1 MLTPIIA
8 AGGIVVNP
16 NKEILWIFRRGFWDL
31 PKGKLDPNETIEACA
46 LREVMEETGVSN
58 LVLGDLIMTTTHLY
72 HDMYLNTE
80 VEKTTYWYLMT
91 TDQLQD
97 GIPQTEEDIEAIAW
111 VKKADL
117 APYLSKTYDTIK
129 KVMEDLRELW
139 EYDQFVVSEVEKNTI
154 VLSDISGSAS
164 RSISLPRPISEEL
177 KVLFQ
182 NFACGREVH
191 PSSKRTSERMTR
203 KT

>member
-72 HDMYLNTE
+72 HDKYVNTE
-80 VEKTTYWYLMT
+80 VEKITYWYKMT

-111 VKKADL
+111 VKKEDI
-117 APYLSKTYDTIK
+117 APYLAKTYDTIK
-129 KVMEDLRELW
+129 QVMEAFL
-139 EYDQFVVSEVEKNTI
+139 
-154 VLSDISGSAS
+154 
-164 RSISLPRPISEEL
+164 
-177 KVLFQ
+177 
-182 NFACGREVH
+182 
-191 PSSKRTSERMTR
+191 TSMNE
-203 KT
+203 

>member
-1 MLTPIIA
+1 LARIYRQKGNIFARVTKYYTHFMLTPIIA

-80 VEKTTYWYLMT
+80 VEKTTYWYKMT

-111 VKKADL
+111 VKKEDI
-117 APYLSKTYDTIK
+117 APYLAKTYDTIK
-129 KVMEDLRELW
+129 QVM
-139 EYDQFVVSEVEKNTI
+139 
-154 VLSDISGSAS
+154 AS
-164 RSISLPRPISEEL
+164 FL
-177 KVLFQ
+177 
-182 NFACGREVH
+182 
-191 PSSKRTSERMTR
+191 TSMNE
-203 KT
+203 

>member
-58 LVLGDLIMTTTHLY
+58 LVLGDLIMTTTHIY
-72 HDMYLNTE
+72 HDKYVNTE
-80 VEKTTYWYLMT
+80 VEKTTYWYIMT

-111 VKKADL
+111 VKKEDI
-117 APYLSKTYDTIK
+117 APYLAKTYETIK
-129 KVMEDLRELW
+129 QVMETFL
-139 EYDQFVVSEVEKNTI
+139 
-154 VLSDISGSAS
+154 
-164 RSISLPRPISEEL
+164 
-177 KVLFQ
+177 
-182 NFACGREVH
+182 
-191 PSSKRTSERMTR
+191 TSMNE
-203 KT
+203 

>member
-80 VEKTTYWYLMT
+80 VEKTTYWYKMT

-97 GIPQTEEDIEAIAW
+97 GIPQTEEEIEAIAW
-111 VKKADL
+111 VKKEDI
-117 APYLSKTYDTIK
+117 APYLAKTYDTIK
-129 KVMEDLRELW
+129 QVM
-139 EYDQFVVSEVEKNTI
+139 
-154 VLSDISGSAS
+154 GSF
-164 RSISLPRPISEEL
+164 L
-177 KVLFQ
+177 
-182 NFACGREVH
+182 
-191 PSSKRTSERMTR
+191 TSMNE
-203 KT
+203 

>member
-72 HDMYLNTE
+72 HDKYVNTE
-80 VEKTTYWYLMT
+80 VEKITYWYKMT

-97 GIPQTEEDIEAIAW
+97 GIPQTEEEIEAIAW
-111 VKKADL
+111 VKKEDI
-117 APYLSKTYDTIK
+117 APYLAKTYDTIK
-129 KVMEDLRELW
+129 QVMEAFL
-139 EYDQFVVSEVEKNTI
+139 
-154 VLSDISGSAS
+154 
-164 RSISLPRPISEEL
+164 
-177 KVLFQ
+177 
-182 NFACGREVH
+182 
-191 PSSKRTSERMTR
+191 TSMNE
-203 KT
+203 

>member
-1 MLTPIIA
+1 MLIPIIA

-16 NKEILWIFRRGFWDL
+16 NKEMLWIFRRGFWDL

-80 VEKTTYWYLMT
+80 VEKTTYWYKLT

-111 VKKADL
+111 VKKEDI
-117 APYLSKTYDTIK
+117 APYLAKTYETIK
-129 KVMEDLRELW
+129 QVMETFL
-139 EYDQFVVSEVEKNTI
+139 
-154 VLSDISGSAS
+154 
-164 RSISLPRPISEEL
+164 
-177 KVLFQ
+177 
-182 NFACGREVH
+182 
-191 PSSKRTSERMTR
+191 TSMNE
-203 KT
+203 

>member
-1 MLTPIIA
+1 LARIYRQKGNIFARVTKYYTHFMLTPIIA

-72 HDMYLNTE
+72 HDKYVNTE
-80 VEKTTYWYLMT
+80 VEKITYWYKMT

-97 GIPQTEEDIEAIAW
+97 GIPQTEEEIEAIAW
-111 VKKADL
+111 VKKEDI
-117 APYLSKTYDTIK
+117 APYLAKTYDTIK
-129 KVMEDLRELW
+129 QVMEAFL
-139 EYDQFVVSEVEKNTI
+139 
-154 VLSDISGSAS
+154 
-164 RSISLPRPISEEL
+164 
-177 KVLFQ
+177 
-182 NFACGREVH
+182 
-191 PSSKRTSERMTR
+191 TSMNE
-203 KT
+203 